1 MQVTIF
7 PSQLHGT
14 VTPPPSKS
22 QAHRLIILSA
32 LADGESTI
40 RNFELSKDLLF
51 TQRAIDTLGARIGT
65 DTDGNRNNTKHIR
78 GIDPHRAWTKELP
91 QIDCGESGSTLRF
104 LIPVSLAVAGGGVFT
119 GSERLMQRPLEPYF
133 AIFREQGIHY
143 SLENNTL
150 TVQGRLL
157 PEQYRL
163 PGNVSSQ
170 FFSGLLLALP
180 LLSEPSVLIPEGRLE
195 SNSYITMTLHA
206 LSQFGV
212 YIPAT
217 MSIPPQYHI
226 PGGTV
231 YAPQN
236 LSLEADWSQAA
247 FWYAAAGIGN
257 EITVTGMSNESFQG
271 DRAILEYGEMLRTHG
286 DVTIDISNC
295 PDLAPPLA
303 VWGALRDGQLHLTN
317 AARLRLKES
326 DRLAAITDTLTAL
339 GADIREEADSLT
351 IRGKSSLVGG
361 VTVDCHNDHRIAM
374 MLAIAATRCMHPVTL
389 TGAQCVNK
397 SYPHFWQDY
406 TALGGML
413 HEYTGQ

>member
-7 PSQLHGT
+7 PTQLHGT

-32 LADGESTI
+32 LADGDSTI
-40 RNFELSKDLLF
+40 TNFVPSEDLLA
-51 TQRAIDTLGARIGT
+51 TIRAMHALGAQIAL
-65 DTDGNRNNTKHIR
+65 DGNTLHIR
-78 GIDPHRAWTKELP
+78 GIHPHRTWTDSLP
-91 QIDCGESGSTLRF
+91 QIDCGESGTTLRF
-104 LIPVSLAVAGGGVFT
+104 LLPIVLAVAGGGIFT
-119 GSERLMQRPLEPYF
+119 GSARLLERPLTPYF
-133 AIFREQGIHY
+133 DIFRRQGIQF
-143 SLENNTL
+143 SLEDNTL
-150 TVQGRLL
+150 TVQGQLL
-157 PEQYRL
+157 SGEYRL

-180 LLSEPSVLIPEGRLE
+180 LLNEPSVLIPVGPLE
-195 SNSYITMTLHA
+195 SSSYLTLTLYA

-212 YIPAT
+212 HIPAT
-217 MSIPPQYHI
+217 LGLPPQYHI
-226 PGGTV
+226 PPNTL
-231 YAPQN
+231 YHPQN

-303 VWGALRDGQLHLTN
+303 VWGALREGQLHLTN

-326 DRLAAITDTLTAL
+326 NRLATITDTLITL
-339 GADIREEADSLT
+339 GADIHEAADSLT

-374 MLAIAATRCMHPVTL
+374 MLAIAATRCTHPVTL

-397 SYPHFWQDY
+397 SYPNFWKDY
-406 TALGGML
+406 TALGGIL
-413 HEYTGQ
+413 HEHTGQ